1 MAAHRFHR
9 HFATKGIPL
18 YWIIIVY
25 LIAGYFFPVIGL
37 LALICMIAPVAM
49 AVKRGRWWCGNAC
62 PRGSLYDR
70 VLSKY
75 SPHRPIPQIV
85 RTKAFRTLMLA
96 VIFTVFG
103 IQMYHAWGDIGEMGR
118 IFWRIIL
125 LTTVVGVVLSFIFAP
140 RTWCSFCPMGT
151 LSAWATPKSG
161 SRQKKI
167 EEGRGRQKKI
177 KDISFCPWVFCSK
190 TAVLYLP
197 LSSPISLYLQ
207 DKQSLRRKEKMKVVK
222 VGDSCNLKCKIC
234 ARVCP
239 MQLTP
244 YEGRGNENGYVHP
257 DCIKC
262 GKCAM
267 ACPLKTIELSTN

>member
-103 IQMYHAWGDIGEMGR
+103 IQMYHAWGNIGEMGR
-118 IFWRIIL
+118 VFWRIIL
-125 LTTVVGVVLSFIFAP
+125 LTTVAGVVLSFIFAP

-161 SRQKKI
+161 SRM
-167 EEGRGRQKKI
+167 
-177 KDISFCPWVFCSK
+177 
-190 TAVLYLP
+190 
-197 LSSPISLYLQ
+197 
-207 DKQSLRRKEKMKVVK
+207 EKMKVVK
-222 VGDSCNLKCKIC
+222 VGDSCNLKCKMC